1 MNELIVFFLSMLP
14 ITELQGGITYGL
26 TVLDMDPW
34 RACIAGILGSTTIA
48 MILIVL
54 LAPVTTFLRKHL
66 KFVDRLCNWLFER
79 TRAKYS
85 SGLAELGHF
94 ALFTYIAIPTPG
106 SGAWTGALIA
116 FLFAI
121 PLKKAAPILG
131 LGLVVTGL
139 LVTFGVKGI
148 LLLFGL

>member
-14 ITELQGGITYGL
+14 VTELQGGITYGL
-26 TVLDMDPW
+26 TVLHMDPW
-34 RACIAGILGSTTIA
+34 RACVAGILGSTTIA
-48 MILIVL
+48 LLLIVAL
-54 LAPVTTFLRKHL
+54 EPVTRFARAHS
-66 KFVDRLCNWLFER
+66 KFIDRTCEKLFEK

-85 SGLAELGHF
+85 LSLSELGHF

-116 FLFAI
+116 YLFAI

-131 LGLVVTGL
+131 LGLIVTGL
-139 LVTFGVKGI
+139 IVTFGVEGI
-148 LLLFGL
+148 LLLFNA

>member
-14 ITELQGGITYGL
+14 VFELQFGITYGL
-26 TVLDMDPW
+26 TVLDMEPW
-34 RACIAGILGSTTIA
+34 RACLAGILGSTTISLL
-48 MILIVL
+48 LIVAL
-54 LAPVTTFLRKHL
+54 DPCTRFARKHSSHI
-66 KFVDRLCNWLFER
+66 DRLCEWLFTR

-85 SGLAELGHF
+85 TSMSELGHF

-116 FLFAI
+116 YLFAI

-139 LVTFGVKGI
+139 IVTFGVEGI
-148 LLLFGL
+148 LLLFKN